1 MIRQIKYLV
10 GLELCNFGGLNVM
23 KNTTDKAQR
32 RKNKIMAVTIAFVLL
47 VAVGYIC
54 GISYL
59 LAATGNACDIP
70 IFVIGLTGMITL
82 LLGIFKAGGI
92 IYGKKGYDMLV
103 SLPVSKTSIVVARFI
118 SMYVTGLAVS
128 ALIILPGM
136 IVYSVYGR
144 PSPLAYL
151 IMLVCLIA
159 VPMLS
164 LAISAG
170 IGALVWSV
178 ASGMKHKALVE
189 ALMMLCVIGLI
200 LGASMTVPVDSSLS
214 DMENLK
220 NMAGMMSDSIG
231 KSYPPSAWL
240 GAAVNNSDLPVA
252 LGFLAV
258 SIGLI
263 GAAVGLIS
271 WKFYEICTRL
281 NEKGAR
287 NNYSLSTLEKS
298 TVMRAMVKREAKRY
312 FSSGVYI
319 TNTVVGPVMG
329 IAFSVA
335 LFFIDFEMLASKM
348 PVVLNLR
355 GAIPFIL
362 GGVFTILNPSCVS
375 ISMEGRE
382 WWIIRSLPVSKKQIF
397 DSKIIFSICFQ
408 MPFYIVSQILAIIAL
423 RPTVAELPVLV
434 LVPATIIVLTSVLG
448 IAVNCRWPKMKWD
461 NEVEVVKQ
469 SMASFVGGFAGVLI
483 GMACMACVLPL
494 QGKIAK
500 IMPYVVEIV
509 LLFVIKIVYNRNNN
523 RALDM

>member
-1 MIRQIKYLV
+1 MIRQIKYLTR
-10 GLELCNFGGLNVM
+10 LELCNFGGINVM
-23 KNTTDKAQR
+23 KNTRDKAHR

-47 VAVGYIC
+47 VALGYIC
-54 GISYL
+54 GIAYL
-59 LAATGNACDIP
+59 LASTGNAKDIP
-70 IFVIGLTGMITL
+70 VFVIGLTGMITL
-82 LLGIFKAGGI
+82 LLYIFKAGGI

-103 SLPVSKTSIVVARFI
+103 SLPVSKTSIVLARFI
-118 SMYVTGLAVS
+118 RMYVTGLAVS

-144 PSPLAYL
+144 LTPFAYPL
-151 IMLVCLIA
+151 MFVCIIS

-170 IGALVWSV
+170 VSALVWSV

-189 ALMMLCVIGLI
+189 ALLMLCVIVLI
-200 LGASMTVPVDSSLS
+200 LSASMTVPADSSMS

-220 NMAGMMSDSIG
+220 NMAGMMADSME
-231 KSYPPSAWL
+231 KSYLPSGWL
-240 GAAVNNSDLPVA
+240 GDAVNTGDLPVV
-252 LGFLAV
+252 LGFLAI
-258 SIGLI
+258 SLGLL
-263 GAAVGLIS
+263 GVAVGIIS

-298 TVMRAMVKREAKRY
+298 TVMRAMVNREAKRY

-355 GAIPFIL
+355 GAIPFIM
-362 GGVFTILNPSCVS
+362 GGVFTILTPSCVS

-423 RPTVAELPVLV
+423 RPTAVELPVLV

-469 SMASFVGGFAGVLI
+469 SIASFVGGFAGILI
-483 GMACMACVLPL
+483 GMVCMACVLPL
-494 QGKIAK
+494 QGGIAK
-500 IMPYVVEIV
+500 IMPYIMEIV
-509 LLFVIKIVYNRNNN
+509 LLLTTIMVYNRNNN
-523 RALDM
+523 RAFDV